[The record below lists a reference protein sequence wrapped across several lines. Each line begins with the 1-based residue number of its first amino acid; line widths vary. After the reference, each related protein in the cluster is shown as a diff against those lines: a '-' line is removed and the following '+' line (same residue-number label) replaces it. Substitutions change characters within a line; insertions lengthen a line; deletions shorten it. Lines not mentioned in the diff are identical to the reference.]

1 LGGRIESGL
10 VDRRIRR
17 LGIGLVL
24 MFAALFAQLSYVQVF
39 KADSIKAN
47 AANARRQIIAEYK
60 VERGLILSSDG
71 TVLAKSEVNP
81 DKRSELKFLRNYP
94 GGALFGQLTG
104 YYSRVFGS
112 SALERAM
119 NPFLSGD
126 APELAISTFTDL
138 ILGRPKEGG
147 TITTTIDADLQA
159 AAAASLGDQPGAV
172 VATDP
177 RTGDILAMVANPSYD
192 PNAISTGTAEE
203 IEASWAALN
212 DDPDKP
218 LVSRAREELYLPGS
232 TGKLITAAA
241 ALENGFG
248 PDSEWKNPQFLD
260 LPQTSNTLA
269 NFGNSLCNG
278 GSDRVTMAEAFKESC
293 NVTFAEIGLELGAE
307 KMSEQAH
314 RFGFCPTD
322 PPDQVDCIE
331 PTIPFDLPFQEGHFP
346 IPEYFQDN
354 APLLAFSSIGLD
366 NVITNPMHMA
376 LVAGAIGNR
385 GIMMQ
390 PRLVTEVRD
399 PQGRVVRTFE
409 PEEYGRPLTSG
420 HAATMREMMLGV
432 TEFGTASSAF
442 SGFPISVAG
451 KTGTATNG
459 ENVPPNAWFVCFA
472 PADADGDPRIAVAV
486 IVLDGGTLSDDAA
499 TGGAIAAPIARQVID
514 AYL

>member
-1 LGGRIESGL
+1 M
-10 VDRRIRR
+10 DRRIRR

-24 MFAALFAQLSYVQVF
+24 LFAALFAQLSYVQVF
-39 KADSIKAN
+39 AAEEIKNN

-60 VERGLILSSDG
+60 VERGLILSRDG
-71 TVLAKSEVNP
+71 AVLAESLRNP
-81 DKRSELKFLRNYP
+81 DRRSELQFLREYP
-94 GGALFGQLTG
+94 GGPLFGQLTG
-104 YYSRVFGS
+104 YYSRVFGRS
-112 SALERAM
+112 GLELAM

-138 ILGRPKEGG
+138 ILGEPRKGG
-147 TITTTIDADLQA
+147 TITTTIDARLQA
-159 AAAASLGDQPGAV
+159 AAAAALGDQPGAV

-192 PNAISTGTAEE
+192 PNAVSTGTTEE
-203 IEASWAALN
+203 IEAAWADLN
-212 DDPDKP
+212 ADPDKP
-218 LVSRAREELYLPGS
+218 LVSRASEELYLPGS

-278 GSDRVTMAEAFKESC
+278 GSERVTMAEAFEESC
-293 NVTFAEIGLELGAE
+293 NVTFAEIGLRLGAE
-307 KMSEQAH
+307 RMSEQAV

-322 PPDQVDCIE
+322 PPEQVDCIE
-331 PTIPFDLPFQEGHFP
+331 PTIPFVLPFQEGHFP
-346 IPEYFQDN
+346 VPSYFTDN

-366 NVITNPMHMA
+366 NVLTNPLHMA
-376 LVAGAIGNR
+376 LVAGAIATEQ
-385 GIMMQ
+385 MMV
-390 PRLVTEVRD
+390 PRLVSEVRD
-399 PQGRVVRTFE
+399 AKGRVVRTFE
-409 PEEYGRPLTSG
+409 PEIYGTALGPRS
-420 HAATMREMMLGV
+420 AAQLREMMLAV
-432 TEFGTASSAF
+432 TQGGTASSAF
-442 SGFPISVAG
+442 SGFPIPVAG

-459 ENVPPNAWFVCFA
+459 ENVPPNAWFVSFA
-472 PADADGDPRIAVAV
+472 PADANDTPRIAVAV